1 MKNIYR
7 IVFTLAVFTLLFTP
21 EKNVYAKK
29 KGESI
34 TMAGSTTVLPIA
46 QKTAEVFMNK
56 NPDVNISVRGGG
68 SSVGVAAI
76 IDGTVDIGNSSR
88 PIQTKELAL
97 GRSKGRILKEIP
109 IARDGIAVI
118 VHKDNPVENLSLEQ
132 LRDIFT
138 GKIANWKELGGK
150 NMPIVVVSR
159 DTSSGTFE
167 TFKEKVLK
175 NAKVKDQA
183 IMTAANQA
191 VLTTVMDTP
200 GAIGYVGIG
209 FVSDD
214 IKVLSINGIKASKD
228 SVIKGTYPVSRK
240 LYMYVNGEPQGLV
253 KRYIDFVLSEEGQS
267 IVEEIGYV
275 RVK

>member
-1 MKNIYR
+1 
-7 IVFTLAVFTLLFTP
+7 
-21 EKNVYAKK
+21 
-29 KGESI
+29 
-34 TMAGSTTVLPIA
+34 
-46 QKTAEVFMNK
+46 MNK

-68 SSVGVAAI
+68 SSVGIAAI
-76 IDGTVDIGNSSR
+76 IDGTVDIGNASR

>member
-167 TFKEKVLK
+167 IFKEKVLK